1 MQQLLSMFPPGLS
14 GLALL
19 LFRASWPIVVF
30 FARFI
35 APLAIAAQM
44 AGVAVGDRALE
55 STASAIH

>member
-1 MQQLLSMFPPGLS
+1 MFPSGLS

-19 LFRASWPIVVF
+19 LFRASWPIVAF
-30 FARFI
+30 FAHFI
-35 APLAIAAQM
+35 VPLAIAAQM